1 MKKLITVIAAL
12 WLFLVFAF
20 LQYWFWSG
28 VSSGHGSAVVNAIV
42 GCFVFFVVGVV
53 PVKIIKI
60 TANLFK

>member
-20 LQYWFWSG
+20 LQFWFWGG
-28 VSSGHGSAVVNAIV
+28 VTSGHGNSVVNAIV